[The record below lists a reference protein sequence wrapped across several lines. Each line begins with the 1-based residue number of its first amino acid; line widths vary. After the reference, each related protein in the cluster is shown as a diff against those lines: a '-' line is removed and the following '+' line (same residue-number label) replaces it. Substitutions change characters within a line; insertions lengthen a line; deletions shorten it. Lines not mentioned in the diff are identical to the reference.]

1 MESLVGWLDA
11 NLISILNGVA
21 RGLLLFTMAVGLSLI
36 FGLADVLN
44 LAHGAV
50 FLLGAYM
57 AFQFAGDGTGFVVAV
72 LAAVVLGVLLGGG
85 LTAAL
90 RPISGRGHLD
100 QALLTL
106 GIAFVLSDI
115 ASIVWGNDFRS
126 VPPPA
131 FLRGSTNIVGH
142 AYPTYR
148 LAVIVVGLAIAGA
161 VYALF
166 ERTQLGAVVRAAV
179 ETAVRG
185 IPGDYN
191 SPDVSELRRVEA
203 YEATTWSVA
212 GVMLATG
219 LAGLAIAGADRVTER
234 RRRLASLWAVG
245 APSGVLRR
253 SQLFQSLLPLA
264 VGGPL
269 AVVIGGLIGTA
280 YLALGGIVGRFP
292 WSQTLVLLAIALAA
306 AVITAV
312 ISQVG
317 LVRRPSPELF
327 HRE

>member
-179 ETAVRG
+179 EDRAMVSALGINVGRVLVAVFAIG
-185 IPGDYN
+185 SALAAFG
-191 SPDVSELRRVEA
+191 
-203 YEATTWSVA
+203 
-212 GVMLATG
+212 GVIG
-219 LAGLAIAGADRVTER
+219 GPV
-234 RRRLASLWAVG
+234 
-245 APSGVLRR
+245 
-253 SQLFQSLLPLA
+253 LA
-264 VGGPL
+264 VNPGLDWEVLIL
-269 AVVIGGLIGTA
+269 ALIVVVIGGLGSIKGAFAGALLIGQVQSLGVA
-280 YLALGGIVGRFP
+280 LVPQLAAFLLFGAMAV
-292 WSQTLVLLAIALAA
+292 VLLVRPEGLFGD
-306 AVITAV
+306 VTA
-312 ISQVG
+312 
-317 LVRRPSPELF
+317 
-327 HRE
+327 

>member
-131 FLRGSTNIVGH
+131 FLRGSTSVLGH

-166 ERTQLGAVVRAAV
+166 ERTRLGAVVRAAV
-179 ETAVRG
+179 EDRAMVSALGINVGRVLVAVFAIG
-185 IPGDYN
+185 SALAAFG
-191 SPDVSELRRVEA
+191 
-203 YEATTWSVA
+203 
-212 GVMLATG
+212 GVIG
-219 LAGLAIAGADRVTER
+219 GPV
-234 RRRLASLWAVG
+234 
-245 APSGVLRR
+245 
-253 SQLFQSLLPLA
+253 LA
-264 VGGPL
+264 VNPGLDWEVLIL
-269 AVVIGGLIGTA
+269 ALIVVVIGGLGSIKGAFAGALLIGQVQS
-280 YLALGGIVGRFP
+280 LGVALVPQFAAFLLFGAMAV
-292 WSQTLVLLAIALAA
+292 VLLVRPEGLFGD
-306 AVITAV
+306 VTA
-312 ISQVG
+312 
-317 LVRRPSPELF
+317 
-327 HRE
+327 

>member
-131 FLRGSTNIVGH
+131 FLRGSTSVLGH

-166 ERTQLGAVVRAAV
+166 ERTRLGAVVRAAV
-179 ETAVRG
+179 EDRAMVSALGINVGRVLVAVFAIG
-185 IPGDYN
+185 SALAAFG
-191 SPDVSELRRVEA
+191 
-203 YEATTWSVA
+203 
-212 GVMLATG
+212 GVIG
-219 LAGLAIAGADRVTER
+219 GPV
-234 RRRLASLWAVG
+234 
-245 APSGVLRR
+245 
-253 SQLFQSLLPLA
+253 LA
-264 VGGPL
+264 VNPGLDWEVLIL
-269 AVVIGGLIGTA
+269 ALIVVVIGGLGSIKGAFAGALLIGQVQSLGVA
-280 YLALGGIVGRFP
+280 LVPQLAAFLLFGAMAV
-292 WSQTLVLLAIALAA
+292 VLLVRPEGLFGD
-306 AVITAV
+306 VTA
-312 ISQVG
+312 
-317 LVRRPSPELF
+317 
-327 HRE
+327 

>member
-131 FLRGSTNIVGH
+131 FLRGSTSVLGH

-179 ETAVRG
+179 EDRAMVSALGINVGRVLVAVFAIG
-185 IPGDYN
+185 SALAAFG
-191 SPDVSELRRVEA
+191 
-203 YEATTWSVA
+203 
-212 GVMLATG
+212 GVIG
-219 LAGLAIAGADRVTER
+219 GPV
-234 RRRLASLWAVG
+234 
-245 APSGVLRR
+245 
-253 SQLFQSLLPLA
+253 LA
-264 VGGPL
+264 VNPGLDWEVLIL
-269 AVVIGGLIGTA
+269 ALIVVVIGGLGSIKGAFAGALLIGQVQSLGVA
-280 YLALGGIVGRFP
+280 LVPQLAAFLLFGAMAV
-292 WSQTLVLLAIALAA
+292 VLLVRPEGLFGD
-306 AVITAV
+306 VTA
-312 ISQVG
+312 
-317 LVRRPSPELF
+317 
-327 HRE
+327 

>member
-166 ERTQLGAVVRAAV
+166 ERTRLGAVVRAAV
-179 ETAVRG
+179 EDRAMVSALGINVGRVLVAVFAIG
-185 IPGDYN
+185 SALAAFG
-191 SPDVSELRRVEA
+191 
-203 YEATTWSVA
+203 
-212 GVMLATG
+212 GVIG
-219 LAGLAIAGADRVTER
+219 GPV
-234 RRRLASLWAVG
+234 
-245 APSGVLRR
+245 
-253 SQLFQSLLPLA
+253 LA
-264 VGGPL
+264 VNPGLDWEVLIL
-269 AVVIGGLIGTA
+269 ALIVVVIGGLGSIKGAFAGALLIGQVQS
-280 YLALGGIVGRFP
+280 LGVALVPQFAAFLLFGAMAV
-292 WSQTLVLLAIALAA
+292 VLLVRPEGLFGD
-306 AVITAV
+306 VTA
-312 ISQVG
+312 
-317 LVRRPSPELF
+317 
-327 HRE
+327 

>member
-166 ERTQLGAVVRAAV
+166 ERTRLGAVVRAAV
-179 ETAVRG
+179 EDRAMVSALGINVGRVLVAVFAIG
-185 IPGDYN
+185 SALAAFG
-191 SPDVSELRRVEA
+191 
-203 YEATTWSVA
+203 
-212 GVMLATG
+212 GVIG
-219 LAGLAIAGADRVTER
+219 GPV
-234 RRRLASLWAVG
+234 
-245 APSGVLRR
+245 
-253 SQLFQSLLPLA
+253 LA
-264 VGGPL
+264 VNPGLDWEVLIL
-269 AVVIGGLIGTA
+269 ALIVVVIGGLGSIKGAFAGALLIGQVQSLGVA
-280 YLALGGIVGRFP
+280 LVPQLAAFLLFGAMAV
-292 WSQTLVLLAIALAA
+292 VLLVRPEGLFGD
-306 AVITAV
+306 VTA
-312 ISQVG
+312 
-317 LVRRPSPELF
+317 
-327 HRE
+327 

>member
-115 ASIVWGNDFRS
+115 ASFVWGNDFRS

-179 ETAVRG
+179 EDRAMVSALGINVGRVLVAVFAIG
-185 IPGDYN
+185 SALAAFG
-191 SPDVSELRRVEA
+191 
-203 YEATTWSVA
+203 
-212 GVMLATG
+212 GVIG
-219 LAGLAIAGADRVTER
+219 GPV
-234 RRRLASLWAVG
+234 
-245 APSGVLRR
+245 
-253 SQLFQSLLPLA
+253 LA
-264 VGGPL
+264 VNPGLDWEVLIL
-269 AVVIGGLIGTA
+269 ALIVVVIGGLGSIKGAFAGALLIGQVQSLGVA
-280 YLALGGIVGRFP
+280 LVPQLAAFLLFGAMAV
-292 WSQTLVLLAIALAA
+292 VLLVRPEGLFGD
-306 AVITAV
+306 VTA
-312 ISQVG
+312 
-317 LVRRPSPELF
+317 
-327 HRE
+327 

>member
-1 MESLVGWLDA
+1 MAGWATRSSRISARSPTPARPHTPMESLVGWLDA

-179 ETAVRG
+179 EDRAMVSALGINVGRVLVAVFAIG
-185 IPGDYN
+185 SALAAFG
-191 SPDVSELRRVEA
+191 
-203 YEATTWSVA
+203 
-212 GVMLATG
+212 GVIG
-219 LAGLAIAGADRVTER
+219 GPV
-234 RRRLASLWAVG
+234 
-245 APSGVLRR
+245 
-253 SQLFQSLLPLA
+253 LA
-264 VGGPL
+264 VNPGLDWEVLIL
-269 AVVIGGLIGTA
+269 ALIVVVIGGLGSIKGAFAGALLIGQVQSLGVA
-280 YLALGGIVGRFP
+280 LVPQLAAFLLFGAMAV
-292 WSQTLVLLAIALAA
+292 VLLVRPEGLFGD
-306 AVITAV
+306 VTA
-312 ISQVG
+312 
-317 LVRRPSPELF
+317 
-327 HRE
+327 